1 MERYNPWWIGEEDE
15 NFQNWQQKQIKW
27 IPDII
32 EKITLEPFSL
42 HFLTGPR
49 QVGKTTTIKILI
61 HNLLENGEN
70 PHNILY
76 YPCDELINFQELGEI
91 LDNFISRQISRN
103 SSITIIILDEITFVK
118 EWWRAI
124 KSRIDQN
131 LFKKSILII
140 TGSSSIEL
148 LKEKERFPGRRGNG
162 QDYLLLP
169 LSFQEYTSLF
179 LKDLVISSFN
189 SSLTVE
195 QIIQP
200 NLIYKNRIQALFQDY
215 LKTGGFP
222 IPIQNFFN
230 LKKIQM
236 STKRTYLDWI
246 RGDLLKFKKNETYMK
261 EIFKYLLESRVSP
274 ISWLSISKN
283 TSINSPHTVNAYIET
298 LENLYLLNILYLI
311 SPEKQIKYRKNKKI
325 HFIDPFIVKILSEY
339 TNSTVLS
346 ENLVESIVASHFSR
360 IYPTFY
366 WKNHSE
372 VDVVL
377 LIDSILIGFEIKW
390 GPKRWKK
397 PIHLKKVS
405 VLEKDTIPLFLASI
419 KWH

>member
-131 LFKKSILII
+131 LFKNQ
-140 TGSSSIEL
+140 
-148 LKEKERFPGRRGNG
+148 F
-162 QDYLLLP
+162 
-169 LSFQEYTSLF
+169 
-179 LKDLVISSFN
+179 
-189 SSLTVE
+189 
-195 QIIQP
+195 
-200 NLIYKNRIQALFQDY
+200 
-215 LKTGGFP
+215 
-222 IPIQNFFN
+222 
-230 LKKIQM
+230 
-236 STKRTYLDWI
+236 
-246 RGDLLKFKKNETYMK
+246 
-261 EIFKYLLESRVSP
+261 
-274 ISWLSISKN
+274 
-283 TSINSPHTVNAYIET
+283 
-298 LENLYLLNILYLI
+298 
-311 SPEKQIKYRKNKKI
+311 
-325 HFIDPFIVKILSEY
+325 
-339 TNSTVLS
+339 
-346 ENLVESIVASHFSR
+346 
-360 IYPTFY
+360 
-366 WKNHSE
+366 
-372 VDVVL
+372 
-377 LIDSILIGFEIKW
+377 
-390 GPKRWKK
+390 
-397 PIHLKKVS
+397 
-405 VLEKDTIPLFLASI
+405 
-419 KWH
+419 

>member
-27 IPDII
+27 VPDII
-32 EKITLEPFSL
+32 KKITLEPFSL

-49 QVGKTTTIKILI
+49 QVGKTTTLKILI

-91 LDNFISRQISRN
+91 LDIFISNQISRN
-103 SSITIIILDEITFVK
+103 SSISIIILDEITFVK

-169 LSFQEYTSLF
+169 LSFQEYSSLF

-200 NLIYKNRIQALFQDY
+200 NFIYKNRIQALFQDY

-222 IPIQNFFN
+222 IPIQNYFN

-283 TSINSPHTVNAYIET
+283 TSINSPHTVYAYIET
-298 LENLYLLNILYLI
+298 LANLYLLNILYLI

-339 TNSTVLS
+339 TNSTVLT

-372 VDVVL
+372 VDIVL
-377 LIDSILIGFEIKW
+377 LIDNILIGFEIKW

-397 PIHLKKVS
+397 PIHLKKTS
-405 VLEKDTIPLFLASI
+405 VLEKDILPLFLASI